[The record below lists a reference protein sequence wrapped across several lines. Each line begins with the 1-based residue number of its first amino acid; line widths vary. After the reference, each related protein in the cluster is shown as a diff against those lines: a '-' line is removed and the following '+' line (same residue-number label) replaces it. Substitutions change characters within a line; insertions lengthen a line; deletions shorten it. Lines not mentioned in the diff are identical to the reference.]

1 MPDTAALP
9 YNCWIKSLSPTGLSD
24 ATADNYGTFL
34 RAVISAC
41 LSDSDNTARPP
52 VARKTLS
59 LLLAGVLVW
68 PAVGLA
74 LGLGQLSGEAIIGE
88 SLQLEVPLTGTMDR
102 PIDNECVSVR
112 RTTDAIDAEYFPRDL
127 VARVDRQS
135 GAPKLWVLTRSA
147 IRQPLVE
154 FRVFVGCGYN
164 LSHDYMVMAG
174 PRSEAVPAVVAA
186 PAPKAVTSSAPQQ
199 SVRPAAIDS
208 TASAA
213 SVLAPATLG
222 GGLPDGI
229 AGKNFV
235 VDKDMTLQDVA
246 RLHFPGP
253 LRQQRF
259 MRWVV
264 EANPQYFAGANNLRH
279 QKLPSGTQLVVPN
292 GVPPRRPGD
301 HQGNLT
307 PLGER
312 VDDVAASEAQPKPAP
327 KPKAE
332 AATGQGATKTVGNGR
347 KDRLVVSGGSSA
359 KSMKETIA
367 LVDQLTGMMEKQLAA
382 QNAYNEKIQL
392 LEANVDA
399 LGKQIKTLEDS
410 ARQRD
415 GQWQA
420 ALQAEKTAREQ
431 EAERTWW
438 NLLIAV
444 AIGGLVAGGLML
456 ATRLL
461 FSRQRRTEDAFDDI
475 PDAPVESPT
484 PTKTA
489 AAREAGPLTEFGWDD
504 DAHPASKSAAAPA
517 PKPAAATVP
526 KPVPA
531 VPAAAAPAAP
541 KPAPTPAKSNQIDF
555 ELPTGLTPSP
565 TASYQEVSDPAT
577 AAIEL
582 ANIMTSMGLAE
593 SAAQTLVEHI
603 RENPRESL
611 PQWLK
616 LLEIHRL
623 NGNRSEFERSATEL
637 RQHFNVQP
645 EDWSAGGA
653 QGRTSLESYPHIRS
667 QVIKMWRK
675 PECAKLLRAL
685 LLDNRE
691 GTRLGF
697 PLPVAEEILLL
708 VAILNGSQ

>member
-1 MPDTAALP
+1 
-9 YNCWIKSLSPTGLSD
+9 
-24 ATADNYGTFL
+24 L

-41 LSDSDNTARPP
+41 LSDSDNTVRPP

-68 PAVGLA
+68 PAVCLA
-74 LGLGQLSGEAIIGE
+74 LGLGQLSGEAVIGE
-88 SLQLEVPLTGTMDR
+88 SLQLEVPLTGTIDR

-112 RTTDAIDAEYFPRDL
+112 RTPDSIDVEYFPRDL

-135 GAPKLWVLTRSA
+135 APKLLITTRSA

-154 FRVFVGCGYN
+154 FRVFVSCGYN

-174 PRSEAVPAVVAA
+174 PRSEPVPAVVAA
-186 PAPKAVTSSAPQQ
+186 PAPKASGTSAPQQ
-199 SVRPAAIDS
+199 PMRPAAIDS
-208 TASAA
+208 DASAA
-213 SVLAPATLG
+213 SVFAPAAPSG
-222 GGLPDGI
+222 AGLPDGI

-235 VDKDMTLQDVA
+235 VGKDMTLEDVA

-264 EANPQYFAGANNLRH
+264 EANPQYFAGARNLRR
-279 QKLPSGTQLVVPN
+279 QKLLSGTQLVVPN

-312 VDDVAASEAQPKPAP
+312 VDNVTANEAQPRPAP
-327 KPKAE
+327 QPKAE
-332 AATGQGATKTVGNGR
+332 ATTGQGATKTAGNGG
-347 KDRLVVSGGSSA
+347 KDRLVVGGGSSA
-359 KSMKETIA
+359 RNMKEAIA
-367 LVDQLTGMMEKQLAA
+367 LVDQLTGMMEKQLDA
-382 QNAYNEKIQL
+382 QNAYNEKIQV

-399 LGKQIKTLEDS
+399 LGKQIKTLEDG
-410 ARQRD
+410 AKQRD

-431 EAERTWW
+431 EAERAWW

-444 AIGGLVAGGLML
+444 AVGGLVVGGLML
-456 ATRLL
+456 ATRSL
-461 FSRQRRTEDAFDDI
+461 FGRQRKTQDEFDDI
-475 PDAPVESPT
+475 P
-484 PTKTA
+484 A
-489 AAREAGPLTEFGWDD
+489 AALESSTQTKPAATPEAAPLTEFGWDD
-504 DAHPASKSAAAPA
+504 DARPVQKSSAAPA
-517 PKPAAATVP
+517 VKPAAAPVP
-526 KPVPA
+526 KPV
-531 VPAAAAPAAP
+531 AAAPVIP
-541 KPAPTPAKSNQIDF
+541 KPAPAPVTTNRGAPTPAKSNQIDF
-555 ELPTGLTPSP
+555 ELPTGLAASQP
-565 TASYQEVSDPAT
+565 ASYQEVSDPAT

-645 EDWSAGGA
+645 DDWSAAGA
-653 QGRTSLESYPHIRS
+653 HGRTSLESYPHIRS
-667 QVIKMWRK
+667 QVVKSWRK

-691 GTRLGF
+691 GTRVGF

>member
-1 MPDTAALP
+1 L
-9 YNCWIKSLSPTGLSD
+9 ID
-24 ATADNYGTFL
+24 ASADNYGTFL
-34 RAVISAC
+34 RTVISAC
-41 LSDSDNTARPP
+41 LSDSGNTFRPP
-52 VARKTLS
+52 VARKTLA
-59 LLLAGVLVW
+59 LLMAGVLVW
-68 PAVGLA
+68 PSVGLA
-74 LGLGQLSGEAIIGE
+74 LGLGQLSGDAVIGE
-88 SLQLEVPLTGTMDR
+88 SLQLEVPMTGTIDR

-112 RTTDAIDAEYFPRDL
+112 RVADSIDTEYFPRDL
-127 VARVDRQS
+127 IARVDRQS
-135 GAPKLWVLTRSA
+135 GTPKLLVSTRSA

-154 FRVFVGCGYN
+154 FRVFVSCGYN

-174 PRSEAVPAVVAA
+174 PRNEPVPAVVAT
-186 PAPKAVTSSAPQQ
+186 PAPKQSVSSAPQPI
-199 SVRPAAIDS
+199 RAS
-208 TASAA
+208 TVESAA
-213 SVLAPATLG
+213 TVAAPSAVG
-222 GGLPDGI
+222 NAGLPDGI

-235 VDKDMTLQDVA
+235 VGKDMTLEDVA

-264 EANPQYFAGANNLRH
+264 EANPQYFAGAKNLRH
-279 QKLPSGTQLVVPN
+279 HKLQSGTQLVVPD

-312 VDDVAASEAQPKPAP
+312 IEDLAATDAPPKPAP
-327 KPKAE
+327 EPKPQ
-332 AATGQGATKTVGNGR
+332 AANGQGATKTAGNGS
-347 KDRLVVSGGSSA
+347 KDRLVVGGGGSA
-359 KSMKETIA
+359 KNMKEAIA
-367 LVDQLTGMMEKQLAA
+367 LVDQLTGMMEKQLDA
-382 QNAYNEKIQL
+382 QTAYNEKIQQ
-392 LEANVDA
+392 LEATVDA
-399 LGKQIKTLEDS
+399 LGKQVKTVESD
-410 ARQRD
+410 AKQRE

-431 EAERTWW
+431 DAERSWW

-444 AIGGLVAGGLML
+444 GGGGLVVGGLTL
-456 ATRLL
+456 VARALSGRKREPVDE
-461 FSRQRRTEDAFDDI
+461 FEDI
-475 PDAPVESPT
+475 PLESPT
-484 PTKTA
+484 HTKTA
-489 AAREAGPLTEFGWDD
+489 APETGPLTEFGWDD
-504 DAHPASKSAAAPA
+504 EAHLTAKPKPVAAPA
-517 PKPAAATVP
+517 PKPVATTAAKPAATPLP
-526 KPVPA
+526 KPAVVP
-531 VPAAAAPAAP
+531 AP
-541 KPAPTPAKSNQIDF
+541 KPAPMPATPAPIPAPSPVSANRSAAPAKSNQIDF
-555 ELPTGLTPSP
+555 ELPTGLSASTP
-565 TASYQEVSDPAT
+565 ASQQEVSDPAT

-645 EDWSAGGA
+645 EDWSSAGA
-653 QGRTSLESYPHIRS
+653 HGRTSLESYPHIRS
-667 QVIKMWRK
+667 QVVKMWRK

-691 GTRLGF
+691 GTRVGF

-708 VAILNGSQ
+708 IAILNGSQ

>member
-1 MPDTAALP
+1 M
-9 YNCWIKSLSPTGLSD
+9 
-24 ATADNYGTFL
+24 

-41 LSDSDNTARPP
+41 LSDSDNTVRPP

-112 RTTDAIDAEYFPRDL
+112 RTTDSIDAEYFPRDL

-135 GAPKLWVLTRSA
+135 GTPKLLVLTRSA

-154 FRVFVGCGYN
+154 FRVFVSCGYN
-164 LSHDYMVMAG
+164 LSHDYMVMAA

-186 PAPKAVTSSAPQQ
+186 PAPKASSSSAPQQ
-199 SVRPAAIDS
+199 AMRPAAIDS
-208 TASAA
+208 AASAA
-213 SVLAPATLG
+213 PVSAPATLG
-222 GGLPDGI
+222 GAGLPDGI
-229 AGKNFV
+229 AGRNFV
-235 VDKDMTLQDVA
+235 LGKDMTLEDVA

-264 EANPQYFAGANNLRH
+264 EANPQYFAGARNLRR
-279 QKLPSGTQLVVPN
+279 QKLLNGTQLVVPD

-301 HQGNLT
+301 HQGKLT

-312 VDDVAASEAQPKPAP
+312 VADVAASETQPRPAP
-327 KPKAE
+327 HPKAE
-332 AATGQGATKTVGNGR
+332 ATGQGATKTAGNGG
-347 KDRLVVSGGSSA
+347 KDRLVVGGGSSA
-359 KSMKETIA
+359 KNMKEAIA
-367 LVDQLTGMMEKQLAA
+367 LVDQLTGMMEKQLDA
-382 QNAYNEKIQL
+382 QNTYNEKIQV

-399 LGKQIKTLEDS
+399 LGKQIKALEDG

-431 EAERTWW
+431 EAERAWW

-444 AIGGLVAGGLML
+444 AVGGLVVGGLML
-456 ATRLL
+456 ATRSL
-461 FSRQRRTEDAFDDI
+461 FGRQRKTEDAFDDI
-475 PDAPVESPT
+475 ADTPLESPT
-484 PTKTA
+484 PTKPATTP
-489 AAREAGPLTEFGWDD
+489 ETGPLTEFGWDD
-504 DAHPASKSAAAPA
+504 DARSAPKSSAAPA
-517 PKPAAATVP
+517 AKPAAAPLP

-531 VPAAAAPAAP
+531 APATPKPAPAAP
-541 KPAPTPAKSNQIDF
+541 VTTNRSTPTPAKSNQIDF
-555 ELPTGLTPSP
+555 ELPTGQAASQP
-565 TASYQEVSDPAT
+565 TNYQEVSDPAT

-623 NGNRSEFERSATEL
+623 NGNRTEFERSATEL

-645 EDWSAGGA
+645 DDWSAGGA
-653 QGRTSLESYPHIRS
+653 HGRTSLESYPHIRS
-667 QVIKMWRK
+667 QVVKMWRK

-691 GTRLGF
+691 GTRVGF

-708 VAILNGSQ
+708 IAILNGSQ

>member
-1 MPDTAALP
+1 L
-9 YNCWIKSLSPTGLSD
+9 ID
-24 ATADNYGTFL
+24 ASADNYGTFL
-34 RAVISAC
+34 RTVISAC
-41 LSDSDNTARPP
+41 PSDSGNTFRPP
-52 VARKTLS
+52 VAHKS
-59 LLLAGVLVW
+59 LAFLMAGMLGW
-68 PAVGLA
+68 PSVGLA
-74 LGLGQLSGEAIIGE
+74 LGLGQLSGDAVIGE
-88 SLQLEVPLTGTMDR
+88 SLQLEVPMTGTIDR

-112 RTTDAIDAEYFPRDL
+112 RVADSIDSEYFPRDL
-127 VARVDRQS
+127 IARVDRQS
-135 GAPKLWVLTRSA
+135 GTPKLLVTTRSA

-154 FRVFVGCGYN
+154 FRVFVSCGYN

-174 PRSEAVPAVVAA
+174 PRSEPVPAIVATPAPKQSGATAPQPVRPATVESAATVAA
-186 PAPKAVTSSAPQQ
+186 PSAVGNA
-199 SVRPAAIDS
+199 
-208 TASAA
+208 
-213 SVLAPATLG
+213 
-222 GGLPDGI
+222 GLPDGI

-235 VDKDMTLQDVA
+235 VGKDMTLEDVA

-264 EANPQYFAGANNLRH
+264 EANPQYFAGARNLRH
-279 QKLPSGTQLVVPN
+279 HKLQSGTQLVVPG

-312 VDDVAASEAQPKPAP
+312 IEDIAATEVPPRPAP
-327 KPKAE
+327 EPKSQ
-332 AATGQGATKTVGNGR
+332 AANGQGATKTAGSS
-347 KDRLVVSGGSSA
+347 KDRLVVGGGGSA
-359 KSMKETIA
+359 KNMKEAIA
-367 LVDQLTGMMEKQLAA
+367 LVDQLTGMMEKQLDA
-382 QNAYNEKIQL
+382 QTAYNEKIQQ
-392 LEANVDA
+392 LEATVDA
-399 LGKQIKTLEDS
+399 LGKQIKTVEGD
-410 ARQRD
+410 AKQRE

-431 EAERTWW
+431 EAERGWW

-444 AIGGLVAGGLML
+444 GVGGLVVGGLML
-456 ATRLL
+456 AARALTGRTRKPAD
-461 FSRQRRTEDAFDDI
+461 EFDDI
-475 PDAPVESPT
+475 PLESPT
-484 PTKTA
+484 HTKTA
-489 AAREAGPLTEFGWDD
+489 APETGPLTEFGWDD
-504 DAHPASKSAAAPA
+504 EAHPTAKPAAAPIPKPVAPLAAKPAAIPA
-517 PKPAAATVP
+517 PKPA
-526 KPVPA
+526 PVPA
-531 VPAAAAPAAP
+531 PSASIPATSPVSANRS
-541 KPAPTPAKSNQIDF
+541 APTPVKSNQIDF
-555 ELPTGLTPSP
+555 ELPTGLATSTP
-565 TASYQEVSDPAT
+565 ASHQEVSDPAT

-645 EDWSAGGA
+645 EDWSSAGA
-653 QGRTSLESYPHIRS
+653 HGRTSLESYPHIRS
-667 QVIKMWRK
+667 QVVKMWRK

-691 GTRLGF
+691 GTRVGF

-708 VAILNGSQ
+708 IAILNGSQ

>member
-1 MPDTAALP
+1 
-9 YNCWIKSLSPTGLSD
+9 
-24 ATADNYGTFL
+24 L

-88 SLQLEVPLTGTMDR
+88 SLQLEVPLTGTIDR

-112 RTTDAIDAEYFPRDL
+112 RTTDSIDAEYFPRDL
-127 VARVDRQS
+127 VARIDRQS
-135 GAPKLWVLTRSA
+135 GTPRLWVLTRSA

-154 FRVFVGCGYN
+154 FRVFVSCGYN

-186 PAPKAVTSSAPQQ
+186 PAPKATISSAPQQ
-199 SVRPAAIDS
+199 PVRTAAIDS
-208 TASAA
+208 AASAA
-213 SVLAPATLG
+213 SVLVPATLGG

-229 AGKNFV
+229 AGRNFV
-235 VDKDMTLQDVA
+235 VGRDMSLEDVA

-264 EANPQYFAGANNLRH
+264 EANPQYFAGAKNLRH
-279 QKLPSGTQLVVPN
+279 QKLLSGTQLVVPD

-312 VDDVAASEAQPKPAP
+312 VDDATANEAQPRPAP
-327 KPKAE
+327 QPKAE
-332 AATGQGATKTVGNGR
+332 ATSGQGATKTAGNAS
-347 KDRLVVSGGSSA
+347 KDRLVVGGGSSA
-359 KSMKETIA
+359 KNMKEAIA
-367 LVDQLTGMMEKQLAA
+367 LVDQLTGMMEKQLDA
-382 QNAYNEKIQL
+382 QNAYNEKIQV

-399 LGKQIKTLEDS
+399 LGKQIKTLEDG
-410 ARQRD
+410 AKQRD

-431 EAERTWW
+431 EAERAWW

-444 AIGGLVAGGLML
+444 AVGGLVVGGLML
-456 ATRLL
+456 ATRSL
-461 FSRQRRTEDAFDDI
+461 FGRRKKAEDEFGDI
-475 PDAPVESPT
+475 PDAPLESST
-484 PTKTA
+484 PTKPA
-489 AAREAGPLTEFGWDD
+489 ATPEAGPLTEFGWDD
-504 DAHPASKSAAAPA
+504 DARSASKSAAVPA
-517 PKPAAATVP
+517 PKPAAAPPLP

-531 VPAAAAPAAP
+531 APAAPAAP
-541 KPAPTPAKSNQIDF
+541 KPAPAAPVTTNRSTPTPAKSNQIDF
-555 ELPTGLTPSP
+555 ELPTGLTPSQP
-565 TASYQEVSDPAT
+565 ASYQEVSDPAT

-645 EDWSAGGA
+645 DDWSTAGA
-653 QGRTSLESYPHIRS
+653 HGRTSLESYPHIRS
-667 QVIKMWRK
+667 QVVKMWRK

-691 GTRLGF
+691 GTRVGF